1 MQLHG
6 TLLSNIAMNQPIH
19 KYKYTQSSYA
29 HHISKGNGIMIMK
42 SKRSLFLTVVL
53 VAGLLLAGCTPRPG
67 AGTAASSAGSDAFY
81 VDLPAILI
89 EFDADGQA
97 SILGMP
103 AAQLGTA
110 LGADL
115 SAVALDTETLGK
127 FTAANIQN
135 IQINNQPNVLR
146 IYMNSTPLPAII
158 WDEDAM
164 NALAETLMGMGT
176 DASLL
181 STVAPLLP
189 NLGVG
194 LALKMPVPSGK
205 QAIELK
211 TSGANIDS
219 ATALKAFAA
228 AKAAQSSIN
237 LTLTYAADGKPTIE
251 GIAPFMLGM
260 IIPDQAILARSPDE
274 LESIAKLGIKSISIK
289 TVQNGLLLQLNG
301 NALPYL
307 QWSNANE
314 FTNLLT
320 LAGAFAGPDTAAQL
334 QQLQLIA
341 NFPGLSATVNFPES

>member
-1 MQLHG
+1 
-6 TLLSNIAMNQPIH
+6 
-19 KYKYTQSSYA
+19 
-29 HHISKGNGIMIMK
+29 MIIK
-42 SKRSLFLTVVL
+42 SKRSLFLTFVL
-53 VAGLLLAGCTPRPG
+53 IAGLLLAGCTPRPG

-81 VDLPAILI
+81 VDLPSILI

-97 SILGMP
+97 TILGMP

-115 SAVALDTETLGK
+115 SAVTLDAETLQK
-127 FTAANIQN
+127 FAAANIQN

-164 NALAETLMGMGT
+164 NALAETLTGMGT

-194 LALKMPVPSGK
+194 LTLKLPVPSGK

-219 ATALKAFAA
+219 AAALKAFAA
-228 AKAAQSSIN
+228 AKAAQSNIN
-237 LTLTYAADGKPTIE
+237 LTITYAADGTPTIE
-251 GIAPFMLGM
+251 GIAPFMLNM
-260 IIPDQAILARSPDE
+260 IGLNPAMLAMPADQLK
-274 LESIAKLGIKSISIK
+274 SIASQGIKSVGIK

-314 FTNLLT
+314 ITNLLT
-320 LAGAFAGPDTAAQL
+320 LAGAFAGPEMAGQL
-334 QQLQLIA
+334 QQLQLIF
-341 NFPGLSATVNFPES
+341 NFPGLSATVNFPQ

>member
-6 TLLSNIAMNQPIH
+6 KLLSNVAMNQPIH
-19 KYKYTQSSYA
+19 KCKYTQSSYA
-29 HHISKGNGIMIMK
+29 HYISKGNGIMIMK
-42 SKRSLFLTVVL
+42 SKRSLFLTFVL

-81 VDLPAILI
+81 VDLPSILI
-89 EFDADGQA
+89 EFDAEGQA

-103 AAQLGTA
+103 AAQLGAA

-115 SAVALDTETLGK
+115 SAVALDAETLGK

-158 WDEDAM
+158 WNEDAM
-164 NALAETLMGMGT
+164 NALAETLTGMGT
-176 DASLL
+176 DASML
-181 STVAPLLP
+181 STLTPLLP

-205 QAIELK
+205 QEIALS

-219 ATALKAFAA
+219 ATALKAFDA
-228 AKAAQSSIN
+228 AKAAQSNIN
-237 LTLTYAADGKPTIE
+237 LTITYAADGTPTIE
-251 GIAPFMLGM
+251 GIAPFMLNM
-260 IIPDQAILARSPDE
+260 IGLNPTMLAMPADQ
-274 LESIAKLGIKSISIK
+274 LESIAGQGIQSIGIK
-289 TVQNGLLLQLNG
+289 TVQNGLVLQLNG

-314 FTNLLT
+314 ITNLLT
-320 LAGAFAGPDTAAQL
+320 LAGAFAGPEMAGQL
-334 QQLQLIA
+334 QQLQLIF
-341 NFPGLSATVNFPES
+341 NFPGLSATVNFPE